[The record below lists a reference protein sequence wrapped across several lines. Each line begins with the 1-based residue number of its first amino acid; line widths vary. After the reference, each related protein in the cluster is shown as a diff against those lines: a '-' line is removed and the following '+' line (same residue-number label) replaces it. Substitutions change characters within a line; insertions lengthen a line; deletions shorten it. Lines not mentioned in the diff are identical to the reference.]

1 MRVARTTH
9 AYAVKVGI
17 NASDAHGAM
26 EPEPQAA
33 PQRRVTDNLSRRR
46 SDLPGEPSPNGK
58 PRRRDYDGW
67 LDRWVETTSDLT
79 RLTTTHPMM
88 DAVIDEQD
96 GRRVRIGDR
105 WLTDWASCNYLGFD
119 LDEEIIASVPEYLA
133 KWGTHPSWSRLLGNP
148 IMYPEIEEELTEL
161 VGSEDSLVLPT
172 ITHIHMS
179 VIPVLVGDGAIFL
192 DGRAHKT
199 IYDGAMVAAGH
210 GATMTRFRHNDF
222 DHLEELLR
230 ASDPALPRLIAMDGV
245 NSMTGNAPDLAEFS
259 RLARDHDALLYV
271 DDAHGFGVI
280 GERRPD
286 ELSDYGSLGNG
297 LFRHLDVAYD
307 NAIFVAGFSKS
318 YSSLLAFVALPTRL
332 KDALKVLA
340 PPYLYSGP
348 SPVASLATTIAGLR
362 VNRTRGDEYRSKLWG
377 MTHRLLQALR
387 ELGIHTPNTSGFPI
401 VEIPLANHDDIDE
414 VGRYLFEHG
423 QYATMA
429 AYPLVPK
436 NEVGFRI
443 QVTAANTD
451 EQIEELIHVLG
462 NLHARFQLEPTA
474 QLAH

>member
-1 MRVARTTH
+1 M
-9 AYAVKVGI
+9 
-17 NASDAHGAM
+17 D
-26 EPEPQAA
+26 PDPQQT
-33 PQRRVTDNLSRRR
+33 PRRRVSDGLDRRV
-46 SDLPGEPSPNGK
+46 SDRPVEPSPNGK

-67 LDRWVETTSDLT
+67 LDRWVATTADLT

-96 GRRVRIGDR
+96 GRKIRIGDR

-119 LDEEIIASVPEYLA
+119 LDEEIVASVPEYLS

-148 IMYPEIEEELTEL
+148 VLYPEIEGRLNELL
-161 VGSEDSLVLPT
+161 GAEDSLVLPT

-210 GATMTRFRHNDF
+210 GATMHRFRHNDF
-222 DHLEELLR
+222 DHLAELLR
-230 ASDPALPRLIAMDGV
+230 ASDPALPRVIAMDGV
-245 NSMTGNAPDLAEFS
+245 NSMTGNAPDLARFS
-259 RLARDHDALLYV
+259 ELAREHEALLYV

-280 GERRPD
+280 GERSPS
-286 ELSDYGSLGNG
+286 ETNDYGIRGNG
-297 LFRHLDVAYD
+297 LFRHLDVPYD
-307 NAIFVAGFSKS
+307 NAVLVAGFSKS
-318 YSSLLAFVALPTRL
+318 YSSLLAFIALPTRL
-332 KDALKVLA
+332 KEALKVLA

-348 SPVASLATTIAGLR
+348 SPVASLATTLSGLR
-362 VNRTRGDEYRSKLWG
+362 VNAERGEESRAGLWRL
-377 MTHRLLQALR
+377 THRLLSSLH

-401 VEIPLANHDDIDE
+401 VEIPLTRHEDIDE

-423 QYATMA
+423 QYVTMA

-436 NEVGFRI
+436 NEVGFRL
-443 QVTAANTD
+443 QVTAANTE
-451 EQIEELIHVLG
+451 EQIDELIEVLG
-462 NLHARFQLEPTA
+462 NLHERFQLEQHA
-474 QLAH
+474 GVAG